1 MKNTLIMKTT
11 AVTRSGGALLVADG
25 SNTEHPPVLDI
36 VPNRKQIRD
45 YRRSLRQRCDA
56 NKVRKG

>member
-1 MKNTLIMKTT
+1 MNTITT
-11 AVTRSGGALLVADG
+11 PDGAVLKAV
-25 SNTEHPPVLDI
+25 EPVHQLSMPI
-36 VPNRKQIRD
+36 IPNRKQIRD